1 MILKIYSSKRDYS
14 RGSNSKQN
22 GEEKTWEFIQK
33 KFSPNV
39 VFDVGIEAF
48 SYIADNLLNDKI
60 DVFLFEPNLKWHQQL
75 ISRYSGKKN
84 IFLQDFGFGDKDN
97 QIIKLYPSTGSTFF
111 RDKTIPINRLS
122 KENIDIKIRTIE
134 NFVSEN
140 NIKKIDFLKIDVEG
154 YELNVLL
161 GAKSFLEN
169 IELIQFEYGG
179 TYIDAEIKLQD
190 ILSLFP
196 KRLVYAIEKEGL
208 NLRKIPEIYQE
219 EINYKY
225 TNFLISKNRLEEL

>member
-14 RGSNSKQN
+14 GGSNSKQN

-122 KENIDIKIRTIE
+122 KENIDIKIRTIDDFCLE
-134 NFVSEN
+134 K
-140 NIKKIDFLKIDVEG
+140 NIKNIDFLKIDVEG
-154 YELNVLL
+154 YEQNVIL
-161 GAKSFLEN
+161 GAKQSLDKIDFIQLE
-169 IELIQFEYGG
+169 FGD
-179 TYIDAEIKLQD
+179 TWIDAGITLEKVLQNFD
-190 ILSLFP
+190 QRFF
-196 KRLVYAIEKEGL
+196 YAIEKDGL
-208 NLRKIPEIYQE
+208 NHLTFSDAIKE
-219 EINYKY
+219 NKF
-225 TNFLISKNRLEEL
+225 TNFLISKNQLEEL